1 MSAWNNQAHG
11 VYRLM
16 GKISRLSQPSA
27 SSEPGSAYS
36 GQGLN
41 GLDDIGQ
48 QRVAAI
54 DRFEQARAA
63 EWVWLTRGP

>member
-1 MSAWNNQAHG
+1 
-11 VYRLM
+11 M